1 MQQADILVKKTDS
14 MEKKGVWFIFCIVC
28 HFFLSNVFFGVGWGG
43 GGELPL
49 FETIFDFQNS
59 ASEFILSGWTY
70 FVGQRNKSLRHGG
83 MRGGTEHLQSFQW

>member
-28 HFFLSNVFFGVGWGG
+28 HFFYQMFFSGG

-59 ASEFILSGWTY
+59 ASEFVLSWWTY
-70 FVGQRNKSLRHGG
+70 FVGQRNKSLRHGR
-83 MRGGTEHLQSFQW
+83 MRRGTEHLQSFQW

>member
-1 MQQADILVKKTDS
+1 M
-14 MEKKGVWFIFCIVC
+14 
-28 HFFLSNVFFGVGWGG
+28 FFSGWGGGG